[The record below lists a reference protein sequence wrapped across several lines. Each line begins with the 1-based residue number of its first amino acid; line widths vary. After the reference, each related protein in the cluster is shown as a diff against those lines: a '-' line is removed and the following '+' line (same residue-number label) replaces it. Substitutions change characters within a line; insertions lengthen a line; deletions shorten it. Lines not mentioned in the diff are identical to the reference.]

1 MRTLC
6 LAFVLLAGITMLA
19 FVGLAQQPPT
29 AGPYKILK
37 TAKVGGEGGFDY
49 ISVDV
54 ESRRLYVP
62 RNGP

>member
-1 MRTLC
+1 
-6 LAFVLLAGITMLA
+6 MLA
-19 FVGLAQQPPT
+19 SMGLAQQPPT